1 MGRHRFNL
9 VTEMADVLTKLD
21 LPREC
26 DCIASKALAGEN
38 AIVVLGCLVFWHTG
52 PAMRSR
58 STSRTNTPARCKP
71 TV

>member
-26 DCIASKALAGEN
+26 DYIASKALAGEN
-38 AIVVLGCLVFWHTG
+38 VIVVLGCLVFLAYGTG
-52 PAMRSR
+52 DAFALDVEDKYACPL
-58 STSRTNTPARCKP
+58 
-71 TV
+71 